1 MTKKSK
7 VGLKNTTKKSSSTR
21 KKSLPLTVKPKFLL
35 DQAVWSPEPVAEAV
49 NVIGFGFEGTAC
61 YRKGTAVGP
70 DAIRLASSNIETYSP
85 YLDDDTEG
93 KKIVDLG
100 NLNLGRLIKG
110 KMPLSEKVRYQI
122 EQQWELGVASFN
134 QLNQNRH
141 WLREK
146 IKFLTIGGE
155 HSISYAPLAIA
166 LAQFPQLTIIHLDAH
181 ADLRDGYEGFHYSHA
196 SIMYRIMERLGPGQ
210 KLIQFGIRSGTREE
224 FRLMHQK
231 QTLITN
237 PTVFWA
243 ALGAISTPIYLR
255 LDLDFF
261 DPAYLPGTGTPE
273 AGGYDFSFLVSLAQ
287 QLKQKDFIGADV
299 VELAPSLDP
308 TGNSDVFAA
317 KVIRELLLALA

>member
-1 MTKKSK
+1 MK
-7 VGLKNTTKKSSSTR
+7 KKSSSTQ
-21 KKSLPLTVKPKFLL
+21 KKTAKIKKAALTLKPKVLL
-35 DQAVWSPEPVAEAV
+35 DQATWSTEPVAEAV
-49 NVIGFGFEGTAC
+49 NVIGFGFDGTAC
-61 YRKGTAVGP
+61 YRKGTAEGP
-70 DAIRLASSNIETYSP
+70 DAIRVASSNIETYSP
-85 YLDDDTEG
+85 YLDDDTTE

-110 KMPLSEKVRYQI
+110 KMPLSEKLQYKI
-122 EQQWELGVASFN
+122 EQQWELGVANFN
-134 QLNQNRH
+134 QLNQGRH

-146 IKFLTIGGE
+146 IKFLTLGGE

-166 LAQFPQLTIIHLDAH
+166 LAQYPQLTIIHLDAH

-196 SIMYRIMERLGPGQ
+196 SIMFRILERLGPGQ

-243 ALGAISTPIYLR
+243 ALGAISTPIYLS

-273 AGGYDFSFLVSLAQ
+273 AGGYDFSFLVTLAQ
-287 QLKQKDFIGADV
+287 QLKQKEFIGADV
-299 VELAPSLDP
+299 VELSPVLDP